1 MPLDN
6 HVHIISAGQNIHT
19 AYPAIFRT
27 LPTITRTYILA
38 DSTIME
44 FSPVLETQRQ
54 RVAVRH
60 AVAAVK
66 EISASLFIPFTSIT
80 VYPPVYPSVRTIL
93 TKIHRENPGARF
105 TLDLSGGSAALCTAL
120 FSFVPW
126 LGGEVYSAFDG
137 KVPGIVPVPDPGA
150 KRMLANPN
158 YQTIL
163 AVLIRNNRP
172 ANGTPGLPWV
182 PRHYLFTQVWPYYL
196 RSRTRSSLPVD
207 PQKPVT
213 RYRRGRTQAND
224 LSQQTFS
231 SYMMKLRIA
240 GLVEEA
246 QDKKNLKERIY
257 RVTDSGETAFRF
269 FGDTAT
275 NSIVKTILEEWT
287 PAGPGT

>member
-1 MPLDN
+1 MPPDE
-6 HVHIISAGQNIHT
+6 HVHIVSAGENIHV

-27 LPTITRTYILA
+27 LPTITSTYVLT
-38 DSTIME
+38 DSAVRE
-44 FSPVLETQRQ
+44 FSPGPETQRH
-54 RVAVRH
+54 RVAVRN

-66 EISASLFIPFTSIT
+66 EIAASLSIPFTSET
-80 VYPPVYPSVRTIL
+80 VYPPAYPSVRTIL
-93 TKIHRENPGARF
+93 TKIHREHPGARF

-137 KVPGIVPVPDPGA
+137 KVPGIVPVPDPGT
-150 KRMLANPN
+150 KSMLANPN

-172 ANGTPGLPWV
+172 SNGTPGLPWV

-196 RSRTRSSLPVD
+196 RSRARSSLPAD
-207 PQKPVT
+207 PQKPVP

-231 SYMMKLRIA
+231 SYMMKLRVA

-246 QDKKNLKERIY
+246 QDKKNRKVKNY
-257 RVTDSGETAFRF
+257 RVTDPGETAFRF
-269 FGDTAT
+269 FADTAT
-275 NSIVKTILEEWT
+275 NSIVKTILEEWA
-287 PAGPGT
+287 PGGPGT

>member
-1 MPLDN
+1 MPTGE
-6 HVHIISAGQNIHT
+6 HVHIISAGEHIHT

-27 LPTITRTYILA
+27 LPTITHTYVLA
-38 DSTIME
+38 DSATTE
-44 FSPVLETQRQ
+44 FSPTPETQRQ
-54 RVAVRH
+54 RVAVRE

-66 EISASLFIPFTSIT
+66 EISASLSIPFTSEI

-105 TLDLSGGSAALCTAL
+105 TLDISGGSAALCTAL

-137 KVPGIVPVPDPGA
+137 KVPGIVPVPDPGT
-150 KRMLANPN
+150 KSMLANPN

-182 PRHYLFTQVWPYYL
+182 SRHYLFTQVWPYYL
-196 RSRTRSSLPVD
+196 RSRKRSSVPAEPV
-207 PQKPVT
+207 KPVP

-231 SYMMKLRIA
+231 SYMMKLRVA
-240 GLVEEA
+240 GLIEEA
-246 QDKKNLKERIY
+246 QDKKNLKEKIY
-257 RVTDSGETAFRF
+257 RVTDPGETAFRF
-269 FGDTAT
+269 FADIAT

-287 PAGPGT
+287 PGGPGT